1 MSEDWEKFWAVYPR
15 KVAKG
20 DARKAWA
27 QHCKHIRPPIADIR
41 GCNPG
46 AIAIRTVA
54 ERLRHFH
61 TISRQPGCVSE
72 RWDDATTIDLPAPE
86 RKKDRFDL
94 ANEEQARRDAEW
106 AARAAVRKA
115 AA

>member
-20 DARKAWA
+20 DARKAWSSTA
-27 QHCKHIRPPIADIR
+27 SIRPPIADIV
-41 GCNPG
+41 
-46 AIAIRTVA
+46 AAIRAQSQGEQWRKDYGTYIPYPA
-54 ERLRHFH
+54 TWLR
-61 TISRQPGCVSE
+61 QE